1 MLLIIIIII
10 TYYYYYYYYH
20 IPDSQIP
27 GMLFQLIPGF
37 SLTLPLPQHKNQ
49 SLNPPNSRIFYQESP
64 KTASFPKFFL
74 GWGLLAPRPF
84 PKTIPRWR
92 IPIFSLKD
100 EVLGSILSVWRG
112 NPREF
117 GKEIPPHPCH
127 GIIRDGLRFFWDF
140 RMEFRRWEGIYG
152 SCGGFHPCFPPH
164 IPTPGNSK
172 CP

>member
-1 MLLIIIIII
+1 
-10 TYYYYYYYYH
+10 
-20 IPDSQIP
+20 
-27 GMLFQLIPGF
+27 MLFQLIPGF

-49 SLNPPNSRIFYQESP
+49 SLNPPQIPGFFIRRAP
-64 KTASFPKFFL
+64 KLPLFPSFFWDGGSWLP
-74 GWGLLAPRPF
+74 GLSLKPF
-84 PKTIPRWR
+84 PGGEFPF
-92 IPIFSLKD
+92 FSLKD
-100 EVLGSILSVWRG
+100 EALGSTLSVWRG

-117 GKEIPPHPCH
+117 GKEIPSHPCH

-152 SCGGFHPCFPPH
+152 SCEGFHPCFPPH